1 MKHYYLLLLFF
12 IASIQ
17 AATSQQVVSVVS
29 KGNRSLA
36 QMQTLYGAIIQN
48 GIDIYK
54 VTYTTPDAFGQ
65 PDTASGLLI
74 VPVRQQSSSYPILVY
89 QHGTVS
95 GPTDVPSELR
105 ADWEI
110 AAIFGGMG
118 YVSLAPDYLGLG
130 ESRGFH
136 PYVHAATE
144 ASAALDMIR
153 ACKAHMPSLNVA
165 VNDQLFI
172 TGYSQGGHAAAALHR
187 EIEANHTDE
196 FSVTAAAHLSGPYSI
211 SRIMK
216 ERILTTT
223 PYFYPAYVPNT
234 FLSYNYVYQ
243 IYNSIE
249 SVFKPAY
256 VPLIQS
262 YYDRQ
267 ISLTALNLQLII
279 DLTQNTGASVA
290 RNMLQDS
297 IVAILETEQP
307 ADHPLLEALR
317 DNDVYNWGPQA
328 PTRLFYCQADDQVP
342 YLNSVLADSV
352 MRTYTP
358 PNFDSANLN
367 PTANHGQCVQPAVT
381 ATIVFFGG
389 FQDIQV
395 GLTESPVMAALQLF
409 PNPAAEHIFLK
420 GIEGEVAVG
429 IYDQQGKLVRFAPQ
443 QDSSQPVSLAGLPV
457 GMYVVRIASAQGIA
471 SRKLVIQP

>member
-1 MKHYYLLLLFF
+1 MKHYYLLFFLFLSC
-12 IASIQ
+12 AQ
-17 AATSQQVVSVVS
+17 PVVSQQIVSVVS

-48 GIDIYK
+48 GVDLYK

-65 PDTASGLLI
+65 PDTASGLLV
-74 VPVRQQSSSYPILVY
+74 VPVRQQSSRYPVLVY

-110 AAIFGGMG
+110 AAIFGGLG

-130 ESRGFH
+130 ESRGLH

-144 ASAALDMIR
+144 ASAALDIIR
-153 ACKAHMPSLNVA
+153 ACKAHMPSMNIA

-187 EIEANHTDE
+187 EIEANHSDE

-211 SRIMK
+211 SQVMK
-216 ERILTTT
+216 ERILMTT

-243 IYNSIE
+243 VYNNIE

-279 DLTQNTGASVA
+279 ELTQNTGASVA

-307 ADHPLLEALR
+307 ANHPLLEALR
-317 DNDVYNWGPQA
+317 DNDVYDWGPEA

-352 MRTYTP
+352 MRTYAPTDF
-358 PNFDSANLN
+358 NSANLN

-381 ATIVFFGG
+381 ATILFFAG

-395 GLTESPVMAALQLF
+395 GLSESPAMAALRLY
-409 PNPAAEHIFLK
+409 PNPAGAFVSLQ
-420 GIEGEVAVG
+420 GIEGEVAVA
-429 IYDQQGKLVRFAPQ
+429 IYDQQGKLVRFVPQ
-443 QDSSQPVSLAGLPV
+443 QSSAQLVDLAGLPA
-457 GMYVVRIASAQGIA
+457 GMYVVRSAGEQGIA
-471 SRKLVIQP
+471 SRKLIVQP